1 MLLEEYLSADGKSD
15 VARKITDLE
24 LTDEQSTSM
33 RQIVETILTDT
44 HYSLLLGLAG
54 AGSIGPIQ
62 QPYQV
67 YDENGELLSDYS
79 DLESAAFECFHE
91 DK

>member
-1 MLLEEYLSADGKSD
+1 MD
-15 VARKITDLE
+15 VARKISAMK
-24 LTDEQSTSM
+24 LTGEQQIAL

-54 AGSIGPIQ
+54 AGSIGPIK

-79 DLESAAFECFHE
+79 DLELAAFEYFHK
-91 DK
+91 DKQN